1 MLFRPRKPDA
11 RDMGEGLVQ
20 IFPRLWRYA
29 LALSG
34 SRTEADE
41 LTQSACLRALER
53 SAQFDPSTS
62 LDKWVF
68 RIIHNLWLSDRRRHK
83 VRTGQGLVSIDV
95 IDIVDP
101 GPTADHHMERRELLQ
116 AILDLPEAQRQAA
129 IIVYVEG
136 YSYRDASMIL
146 GIPVGTVM
154 SRLAAARNNLAR
166 QMGGQRGG
174 RHARSIL

>member
-11 RDMGEGLVQ
+11 RDIGEGLVQ

-34 SRTEADE
+34 SRAEADE

-53 SAQFDPSTS
+53 STQFDPSTS

-68 RIIHNLWLSDRRRHK
+68 RIIHNLWMSDRRRHK
-83 VRTGQGLVSIDV
+83 VRMGQGLVSIDV
-95 IDIVDP
+95 VDIVDP
-101 GPTADHHMERRELLQ
+101 GPSADHQMERRELLQ

-129 IIVYVEG
+129 MIVYVEG
-136 YSYRDASMIL
+136 YSYREASMIL
-146 GIPVGTVM
+146 GIPIGTVM
-154 SRLAAARNNLAR
+154 SRLAAARTNLAR
-166 QMGGQRGG
+166 QMGGRKGG
-174 RHARSIL
+174 HRARSVL

>member
-1 MLFRPRKPDA
+1 M
-11 RDMGEGLVQ
+11 Q

-101 GPTADHHMERRELLQ
+101 GLTADHHMERRELLQ